1 MHPKL
6 NKCMKMYS
14 VELMNVWLTVMYV
27 PCVLHVRTTCIRV
40 LHNYNYNSQLSAL
53 GSHLLQVRYFVILY
67 GTIRTRSTRVHT
79 HTTPLHLLQIQNTV
93 NNHRIPMNP
102 MVPDALR
109 QRWVRI
115 EQTRQSN

>member
-1 MHPKL
+1 
-6 NKCMKMYS
+6 MYR
-14 VELMNVWLTVMYV
+14 VYCMYV
-27 PCVLHVRTTCIRV
+27 LRVYVYYITTTTTLSSR
-40 LHNYNYNSQLSAL
+40 LSAL
-53 GSHLLQVRYFVILY
+53 SSHLLQVRYFVILY
-67 GTIRTRSTRVHT
+67 GTIRTRSTRVHS